1 VRVVQETS
9 DLSEVQ
15 VISCDSSPSE
25 KRFSFV
31 MKYKIQ
37 FRNEVQNS
45 DQRILIMTLLLPVH
59 MVLKFSK

>member
-1 VRVVQETS
+1 VRVVEVTS

-25 KRFSFV
+25 TRFSFV

-37 FRNEVQNS
+37 M
-45 DQRILIMTLLLPVH
+45 LLMTLLRPVH
-59 MVLKFSK
+59 MNLKFS